1 MDRKPKGISG
11 DCVLADG
18 FSGTY
23 EAIQTMLQAGHRR
36 IGFVSGP
43 LGYTTSDERLAGYVR
58 ALEKNGV
65 AVEQTLIKEGI
76 PTFENGYSFAR
87 QLIKEQQVTALF
99 VANNMMTLGAM
110 GFLQDAKVR
119 IPEEVA
125 VIGFDDYDWTRITN
139 PPLSVIKQPAYE
151 LGRRAA
157 EIMLHRSTALK
168 RLPFRSIGYPPNW
181 CSGVLLGRVWPKVID
196 YVTWEQ
202 PSEEDTCED
211 QRTSSAVSK
220 IKHCLDHSLPKYCEE
235 LGALPVSASYRDY
248 IIVFKYLP
256 MYGVT
261 IAFKNFN
268 PALGI
273 QGSPWVG
280 LRHFER
286 FFNSFRFWDL
296 LKNTLGLSVFQ
307 LVASFPIPILVAL
320 MLNQVRH
327 KGYKKFVQ
335 TVIYAPH
342 FISTVVLVGIMFVFL
357 SPSSGIVNKAIE
369 LWR

>member
-1 MDRKPKGISG
+1 MRTSG
-11 DCVLADG
+11 
-18 FSGTY
+18 
-23 EAIQTMLQAGHRR
+23 QA
-36 IGFVSGP
+36 
-43 LGYTTSDERLAGYVR
+43 
-58 ALEKNGV
+58 
-65 AVEQTLIKEGI
+65 
-76 PTFENGYSFAR
+76 
-87 QLIKEQQVTALF
+87 QLSP
-99 VANNMMTLGAM
+99 
-110 GFLQDAKVR
+110 R
-119 IPEEVA
+119 
-125 VIGFDDYDWTRITN
+125 
-139 PPLSVIKQPAYE
+139 S
-151 LGRRAA
+151 
-157 EIMLHRSTALK
+157 STAWTTVCRNIVKNWELYLFL
-168 RLPFRSIGYPPNW
+168 LPT
-181 CSGVLLGRVWPKVID
+181 VI
-196 YVTWEQ
+196 
-202 PSEEDTCED
+202 
-211 QRTSSAVSK
+211 
-220 IKHCLDHSLPKYCEE
+220 
-235 LGALPVSASYRDY
+235 Y

-369 LWR
+369 LFGGEPIFFMARPEWFRSLYVFSGIWQGTGFGTIVYLAALTSVPPELHEAAIVDGATKLQRIRYIDIPSIIPTAVILLILNVGNIMNIGFEKAYLMQTSLNISTAEIIPTYVYKVGLIQAQWSFSAAVGLFNAVINFILLISVNWLAKRLSDTSLW

>member
-1 MDRKPKGISG
+1 VRTSG
-11 DCVLADG
+11 
-18 FSGTY
+18 
-23 EAIQTMLQAGHRR
+23 QA
-36 IGFVSGP
+36 
-43 LGYTTSDERLAGYVR
+43 
-58 ALEKNGV
+58 
-65 AVEQTLIKEGI
+65 
-76 PTFENGYSFAR
+76 
-87 QLIKEQQVTALF
+87 QLSP
-99 VANNMMTLGAM
+99 
-110 GFLQDAKVR
+110 R
-119 IPEEVA
+119 
-125 VIGFDDYDWTRITN
+125 
-139 PPLSVIKQPAYE
+139 S
-151 LGRRAA
+151 
-157 EIMLHRSTALK
+157 STAWTTVCRNIVKNWELYLFL
-168 RLPFRSIGYPPNW
+168 LPT
-181 CSGVLLGRVWPKVID
+181 VI
-196 YVTWEQ
+196 
-202 PSEEDTCED
+202 
-211 QRTSSAVSK
+211 
-220 IKHCLDHSLPKYCEE
+220 
-235 LGALPVSASYRDY
+235 Y

-369 LWR
+369 LFGGEPIFFMARPEWFRSLYVFSGIWQGTGFGTIVYLAALTSVPPELHEAAIVDGATKLQRIRYIDIPSIIPTAVILLILNVGNIMNIGFEKAYLMQTSLNISTAEIIPTYVYKVGLIQAQWSFSAAVGLFNAVINFILLISVNWLAKRLSDTSLW